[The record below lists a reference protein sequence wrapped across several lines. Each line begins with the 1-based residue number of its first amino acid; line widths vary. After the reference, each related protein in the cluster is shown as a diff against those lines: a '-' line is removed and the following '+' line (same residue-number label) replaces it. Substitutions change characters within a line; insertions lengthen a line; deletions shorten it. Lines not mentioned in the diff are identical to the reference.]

1 MKSRVV
7 PTSSSNVYHF
17 QQEPVR
23 FYSTKDNKRSDRKK
37 RYDFAWCFTS
47 TNGFTKLCLVLTTIG
62 VLVLVIVAT
71 IIPFVIIIK
80 YNTEM
85 NNSSSSLSV
94 NVPKRLGIYYGWP
107 SLVQGANWNLT
118 AAINTFSQFDL
129 IVFGDGIASP
139 YHGDHANTQT
149 IIQSLNNLGKLTFGY
164 VDLGVITQNLSIS
177 QMQTTVNNWLAM
189 GIKGI
194 MWDDA
199 GYDYGVT
206 RTRQNTMISYCHSLN
221 LGVMMNAWN
230 PDDVMSG
237 SPMLLDSRDIYLLES
252 YLISNGVYQN
262 LTTWKIKA
270 DKCLTY
276 SNLFGISMATL
287 STSTTPISSS
297 FSSTQQFSQ
306 AWFGTAIYNSQ
317 YFQATDF
324 QYSATNNMLYAF
336 VNPLSS
342 YGNTWQTNTIQTDSN
357 IHYYRSTNTY
367 TLHIYGDG
375 ATYGNG
381 NFSVLSNG

>member
-1 MKSRVV
+1 SRVV
-7 PTSSSNVYHF
+7 PTSSFNVYHF

-23 FYSTKDNKRSDRKK
+23 FYSTKDNEQSDSRK
-37 RYDFAWCFTS
+37 RYSFAWCFTS
-47 TNGFTKLCLVLTTIG
+47 TNGFTKLCLVLATIG
-62 VLVLVIVAT
+62 VLVLVIADT

-107 SLVQGANWNLT
+107 SLVQGANWNLI

-129 IVFGDGIASP
+129 IAFGDGIASP
-139 YHGDHANTQT
+139 SHGDHANTQT

-194 MWDDA
+194 I
-199 GYDYGVT
+199 YDYGVT
-206 RTRQNTMISYCHSLN
+206 RSRQTTMISYCHSLN
-221 LGVMMNAWN
+221 LAVMMNAWN

-262 LTTWKIKA
+262 LTIWKIKA

-306 AWFGTAIYNSQ
+306 AWFGTAIYNFQ